1 MAIVN
6 KVNKKV
12 KMSKDDII
20 KYQILTHCFLND
32 IQISSADLQCL
43 CELSKTGTKELTLF
57 CNIISKKGIFKSAQ
71 SCRNA
76 LTKAEKK
83 NLIIK
88 NGSNKKSIYLNN
100 DINVQTEGI
109 IFLDFKMLGV
119 ETEES

>member
-57 CNIISKKGIFKSAQ
+57 CNIISKKGIFKR
-71 SCRNA
+71 C
-76 LTKAEKK
+76 
-83 NLIIK
+83 
-88 NGSNKKSIYLNN
+88 
-100 DINVQTEGI
+100 
-109 IFLDFKMLGV
+109 
-119 ETEES
+119 